1 MFPFLPNRLVFGGK
15 VDRLEGKIVVTT
27 GQTKSPIPLQFLNAT
42 SSHPLTELSDELENE
57 KIEATFEIRSR
68 EHSWWR
74 SWVNCPSSR
83 LLPLQTASYLISYE
97 NDSSLHLSAEELED
111 LGEIRIEKL
120 KEVWTQV
127 LERRRLYERNTER
140 VGTGLWAYAY
150 SFT

>member
-15 VDRLEGKIVVTT
+15 VDRLEGRIVVTT
-27 GQTKSPIPLQFLNAT
+27 GQTKSPIPLQFLNGT
-42 SSHPLTELSDELENE
+42 SSHLLTELSDELENE
-57 KIEATFEIRSR
+57 KIEATFEIRSP

-83 LLPLQTASYLISYE
+83 LLPLQTASYLISCE

-150 SFT
+150 SFI